1 MEHIIEEKD
10 KGTRLDV
17 YVQKIYSDR
26 TRSFIKNL
34 IEKGDITVN
43 GESVKAGFSL
53 RAGDIVDVEVP
64 EPISTDISPENI
76 PLDIVYEDS
85 DLLVIN
91 KPQGMVVHPASGCYT
106 GTLVNALLY
115 HIKDLSGINGELRPG
130 IVHRLDKDTAGL
142 LLVAKNDFAHVSLAE
157 QIKEKSC
164 KRIYKAIVLGHLK
177 EKEGQIT
184 TYLNRGTNERK
195 KIFVVP
201 MGRGKIAITNYK
213 VLEEF
218 KGYSLV
224 EYELKTG
231 RTHQIRVHSAFIGH
245 PILGDKVYGKP
256 DDRWGLVG
264 QALCACKISFTHPR
278 TGEAMT
284 FEVPLP
290 DWFNKVLDDLK

>member
-164 KRIYKAIVLGHLK
+164 KRIYKAIVLGYLK

-201 MGRGKIAITNYK
+201 IGRGKIAITNYK

>member
-1 MEHIIEEKD
+1 MEHIIDEKD

-64 EPISTDISPENI
+64 EPISTDINPENI

-201 MGRGKIAITNYK
+201 MGRGKIAITNYR

-256 DDRWGLVG
+256 DDKWGLVG

>member
-1 MEHIIEEKD
+1 M
-10 KGTRLDV
+10 
-17 YVQKIYSDR
+17 
-26 TRSFIKNL
+26 
-34 IEKGDITVN
+34 
-43 GESVKAGFSL
+43 
-53 RAGDIVDVEVP
+53 
-64 EPISTDISPENI
+64 
-76 PLDIVYEDS
+76 
-85 DLLVIN
+85 
-91 KPQGMVVHPASGCYT
+91 
-106 GTLVNALLY
+106 
-115 HIKDLSGINGELRPG
+115 
-130 IVHRLDKDTAGL
+130 
-142 LLVAKNDFAHVSLAE
+142 
-157 QIKEKSC
+157 
-164 KRIYKAIVLGHLK
+164 LGHLK

-201 MGRGKIAITNYK
+201 MGRGKIAITNYR

-256 DDRWGLVG
+256 DDKWGLVG

-278 TGEAMT
+278 TGETMT

>member
-1 MEHIIEEKD
+1 MEHIIEEID

-34 IEKGDITVN
+34 IEKGDIIVN

-53 RAGDIVDVEVP
+53 RVGDIVDVEVP

-201 MGRGKIAITNYK
+201 MGRGKIAITNYR

-264 QALCACKISFTHPR
+264 QALCAYKISFTHPR

>member
-1 MEHIIEEKD
+1 MEHIIEEID

-53 RAGDIVDVEVP
+53 RVGDIVDVEVP

-201 MGRGKIAITNYK
+201 MGRGKIAITNYR

-256 DDRWGLVG
+256 DERWGLVG
-264 QALCACKISFTHPR
+264 QALCAYKISFTHPR

>member
-1 MEHIIEEKD
+1 MEHIIDEKD

-64 EPISTDISPENI
+64 EPISTDINPENI

-164 KRIYKAIVLGHLK
+164 KRIYKAIVQGHLK

-201 MGRGKIAITNYK
+201 MGRGKIAITNYR

-256 DDRWGLVG
+256 DDKWGLVG

-278 TGEAMT
+278 TGETMT